1 MKPTDR
7 ASQRQATI
15 SVLGVLAIP
24 LLSVSSA
31 ALVAGPVS
39 SADPVGILQAVS
51 ATLVGSFVGLSIL
64 RVARAATWFI
74 HAATLAATQWEPAE
88 SFGVVAHPGLTIA
101 SATATIPSPSH
112 HLGAV
117 SRRGPPLDL

>member
-1 MKPTDR
+1 MNSTDR
-7 ASQRQATI
+7 ASQRQATF

-39 SADPVGILQAVS
+39 SADPVGIAQALL
-51 ATLVGSFVGLSIL
+51 ATLVGSFVGLSVL
-64 RVARAATWFI
+64 RLARAATWFI
-74 HAATLAATQWEPAE
+74 QAVALSATQWAKAE
-88 SFGVVAHPGLTIA
+88 SSAVVAASGLTIVIA
-101 SATATIPSPSH
+101 PAVIPSPSH
-112 HLGAV
+112 HLDAV